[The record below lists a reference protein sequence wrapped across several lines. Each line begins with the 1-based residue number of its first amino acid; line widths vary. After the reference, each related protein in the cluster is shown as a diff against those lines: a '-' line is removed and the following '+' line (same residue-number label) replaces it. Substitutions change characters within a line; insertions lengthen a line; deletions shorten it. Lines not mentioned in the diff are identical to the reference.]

1 MEEKRGEIL
10 MLTCNGSKTF
20 QKFINGV
27 TDLMDSRLHEEQ
39 IVSKIEKLLEKLLEK
54 KTWLPLEKQKT
65 DAAQYARHLLYE
77 DPLKRFEVLAL
88 VWKEGQA
95 TPLHDHD
102 GTWGVEGVFSG
113 RIMVR
118 NFLQTKQ
125 LGSSLFHLTH
135 TGNIYLGEGET
146 DKVIPP
152 ADCHIL
158 EIEEN
163 ERVVTIHIY
172 GKQLEKF
179 KVFIPTKEKNVYMC
193 ETKYITYNS

>member
-1 MEEKRGEIL
+1 

-88 VWKEGQA
+88 VWKDGQA

-135 TGNIYLGEGET
+135 TDNIYLGEGET

-172 GKQLEKF
+172 GKRLEKF